1 MVEKVAIP
9 EQKVSRIIDAA
20 QKRFAHYG
28 LAKTTMND
36 IADDLG
42 ISKASLYYYFPDKES
57 IFKYVVQAEQVDFCN
72 KMNQLIDSHKEITQA
87 LTRYVEIRIEY
98 FKKLINLGHLSYDS
112 FHEAKPLYIELG
124 KAFFEREKE
133 MIKALLQQA
142 TEKKEIQKIDIDE
155 YATFFVRVL
164 CSLRLYILEKKEL
177 WELGG
182 LDSKVKQEYLFF
194 TNVFL
199 KGIKSV

>member
-9 EQKVSRIIDAA
+9 EQKVTRIVDAA

-57 IFKYVVQAEQVDFCN
+57 IFKYVVQMEQADFCN
-72 KMNQLIDSHKEITQA
+72 KMNQLIDSHKEIDVA
-87 LTRYVEIRIEY
+87 LTDYVEIRIEY
-98 FKKLINLGHLSYDS
+98 FKKLINLGHLTYES
-112 FHEAKPLYIELG
+112 FNAAKPLYAELG
-124 KAFFEREKE
+124 KVFFEREKE
-133 MIKALLQQA
+133 IIKTLLQQA
-142 TEKKEIQKIDIDE
+142 AERKETAEIRIDE
-155 YATFFVRVL
+155 YANFFVRAL

-177 WELGG
+177 WEQGG
-182 LDSKVKQEYLFF
+182 LDNTVKQEYLFF
-194 TNVFL
+194 TKIFL
-199 KGIKSV
+199 KGIK